1 MINLGVRTK
10 GKSEKYFLEI
20 VEMTMNMFNRQMG
33 TDFSL
38 ENVEVRLV
46 SRKDADEV
54 LPVFL
59 ANYEDAVEPV
69 MFVPGYIE
77 SIRAEAFVVRDR
89 QGILARTDLDDING
103 YQWRHLILHELS
115 HIFCTRNELESKER
129 FYKKYCENFTDNEI
143 EDGYINAGYTI
154 WKEFI
159 AEFMAIIIDEDM
171 ADNHLSMFASH
182 NNHMVDEIEAM
193 VNDDKLC
200 MSAILIDIISSVE
213 TVRSES
219 FDELVEALNYHGY
232 SKVLESRNLL
242 EIVRNVYEQIL
253 TKNFWQ
259 IDLDFIEAIGSLYVG
274 YKTMLMIKKT
284 GFLGIEV

>member
-1 MINLGVRTK
+1 MLPA
-10 GKSEKYFLEI
+10 FLE
-20 VEMTMNMFNRQMG
+20 
-33 TDFSL
+33 
-38 ENVEVRLV
+38 
-46 SRKDADEV
+46 
-54 LPVFL
+54 
-59 ANYEDAVEPV
+59 NYKEAVEPV
-69 MFVPGYIE
+69 MLIPGYIE
-77 SIRAEAFVVRDR
+77 TIRAEAFVTGDR
-89 QGILARTDLDDING
+89 QGILARTDLDDVSG

-115 HIFCTRNELESKER
+115 HIFCTKNELESKER

-154 WKEFI
+154 WKEFV

-171 ADNHLSMFASH
+171 ADNHLSMFEGH

-232 SKVLESRNLL
+232 GKVLESRNLL

-259 IDLDFIEAIGSLYVG
+259 IDLDFIETIGSLYVG

>member
-1 MINLGVRTK
+1 MINLGVSTK

-20 VEMTMNMFNRQMG
+20 VEMAMNMFNRQIG

-38 ENVEVRLV
+38 ENVEVQLV
-46 SRKDADEV
+46 SRKNADEV

-59 ANYEDAVEPV
+59 ENYKDAVEPV

-77 SIRAEAFVVRDR
+77 TIRAEAFVTSDR
-89 QGILARTDLDDING
+89 QGILARTDLDDVNG
-103 YQWRHLILHELS
+103 YQWKHLILHELS
-115 HIFCTRNELESKER
+115 HIFCTKNELESKER

-171 ADNHLSMFASH
+171 ADNHLNMFARHS
-182 NNHMVDEIEAM
+182 NYMVDEIEAM

-213 TVRSES
+213 IPNSED
-219 FDELVEALNYHGY
+219 FEEVIEALKHYGY
-232 SKVLESRNLL
+232 SKVIESRNLL
-242 EIVRNVYEQIL
+242 EIVRNVYEKVF
-253 TKNFWQ
+253 TKPFWQ
-259 IDLDFIEAIGSLYVG
+259 IDLDFIETLGSLYVG
-274 YKTMLMIKKT
+274 YKTMLLMKSA

>member
-1 MINLGVRTK
+1 MINLGVSTK

-20 VEMTMNMFNRQMG
+20 VEMAMNMFNRQIG

-38 ENVEVRLV
+38 ENVEVQLV
-46 SRKDADEV
+46 SRKNADEV

-59 ANYEDAVEPV
+59 ENYKGAVEPV

-77 SIRAEAFVVRDR
+77 TIRAEAFVTGDR
-89 QGILARTDLDDING
+89 QGILARTDLEDVNG

-129 FYKKYCENFTDNEI
+129 FYKKYCEDFTDNEI

-159 AEFMAIIIDEDM
+159 AEFMAIIVDENM
-171 ADNHLSMFASH
+171 ADNHLSMFSRH
-182 NNHMVDEIEAM
+182 SNYMVDEIEAM

-213 TVRSES
+213 IPNSED
-219 FDELVEALNYHGY
+219 FEEVIEALKHYGY
-232 SKVLESRNLL
+232 SKVLEARNLI
-242 EIVRNVYEQIL
+242 EIVRNVYEKIF
-253 TKNFWQ
+253 TKPFWQ
-259 IDLDFIEAIGSLYVG
+259 IDLDFIETLGSLYVG
-274 YKTMLMIKKT
+274 YKTMCLC
-284 GFLGIEV
+284 

>member
-1 MINLGVRTK
+1 MINLGVSTK

-20 VEMTMNMFNRQMG
+20 VEMAMNMFNRQIG

-38 ENVEVRLV
+38 ENVEVQLV
-46 SRKDADEV
+46 SRKNADEV

-59 ANYEDAVEPV
+59 ENYKDAVEPA
-69 MFVPGYIE
+69 MFIPGYIE
-77 SIRAEAFVVRDR
+77 TIRAEAFVTSDR
-89 QGILARTDLDDING
+89 QGILARTDLDDVNG
-103 YQWRHLILHELS
+103 YQWKHLILHELS
-115 HIFCTRNELESKER
+115 HIFCTKNELESKER

-143 EDGYINAGYTI
+143 EDGYINAVYTI

-159 AEFMAIIIDEDM
+159 AEFMAIIVDEDM
-171 ADNHLSMFASH
+171 ADNHLNMFSRH
-182 NNHMVDEIEAM
+182 SNYMVDEIKAM

-213 TVRSES
+213 IPNSED
-219 FDELVEALNYHGY
+219 FEEVIEALKHCGY

-242 EIVRNVYEQIL
+242 EIVRNVYEKIF
-253 TKNFWQ
+253 TEPFWQ
-259 IDLDFIEAIGSLYVG
+259 IDLDFIENLGSLYVG
-274 YKTMLMIKKT
+274 YKTMLLMKSA